1 MHKKCLRN
9 TIIILSLSFFH
20 AELMLAMM
28 LEEPTE
34 EKIRTLL
41 NSGQIEKCCVFK
53 LKKKDNLENYE
64 EYPIFILYQT
74 KDSSTHNIHAGFV
87 LKTSEFSKN
96 HYELNAS
103 YLENV
108 VCWSSIGLAG
118 NQKPDNIYTFYIA
131 TQEKGLFSKAKYA
144 VKEFTLDMSHDPRQF
159 QIKTLFE
166 HNQPI
171 KSLNIIRANGKN
183 YLVSGSTYPSIK
195 VYDLEERKVIKTL
208 HNRFLL
214 GCSEGVG
221 ENEEGVLIY
230 GKKLDNERPK
240 TAFGRWLDSGK
251 QKAYATYITKLQYPF
266 DTTQEQML
274 VILDKNDSSR
284 SNQLIEV
291 SEKNYPKSAGNK
303 DYLYVVDPQ
312 TNSIL
317 AINGRLG
324 NLHILTKNSGKT
336 LDNPL
341 IIRPDESSTH
351 LKYYVEFNQQL
362 IDSDEFLEW
371 FRSEITLQSYL
382 NSKKIKK
389 ESDYD
394 IDFFSLLFATI
405 FSSVFKDEKQ
415 PFFNPLEEELVLP
428 YKQILKDHTI
438 NITDEY
444 LNNEENYTNMRQY
457 FTKDILKKY
466 KQLPHYPF
474 KKVSFEKTNVNF
486 IWADNDKCYLESRK
500 TGISIAPDDAQKNK
514 DEELKKKINFTEIYI
529 HSEQTTFSIK
539 GYSINEPL
547 DPIAIFRVNDPI
559 AIFRVNNENF
569 YITADG
575 TIKTIT
581 GK

>member
-53 LKKKDNLENYE
+53 IKKKDNLENYE

-74 KDSSTHNIHAGFV
+74 KDSSTHNIHGGFV
-87 LKTSEFSKN
+87 SKTSDFSKN
-96 HYELNAS
+96 HSELEAS

-108 VCWSSIGLAG
+108 VCWSSIGLAD
-118 NQKPDNIYTFYIA
+118 NQKPNNIYTFYIA

-144 VKEFTLDMSHDPRQF
+144 VKEFTLDMRQHKTIF
-159 QIKTLFE
+159 QIKTLLE

-171 KSLNIIRANGKN
+171 KSLNIIRANDKN

-195 VYDLEERKVIKTL
+195 VYDLEERKVVKTL

-274 VILDKNDSSR
+274 VILDKNDSSS

-351 LKYYVEFNQQL
+351 LKDHVEFNQQL
-362 IDSDEFLEW
+362 IDSDEFFEW
-371 FRSEITLQSYL
+371 VRSEITLQSYL
-382 NSKKIKK
+382 NSKEIW
-389 ESDYD
+389 ERNNDYD
-394 IDFFSLLFATI
+394 NSDFLSLLFTTI
-405 FSSVFKDEKQ
+405 FNTVFEKNEYITFQQLDKD
-415 PFFNPLEEELVLP
+415 LVLP
-428 YKQILKDHTI
+428 YNQILEAHTI
-438 NITDEY
+438 KITDEY
-444 LNNEENYTNMRQY
+444 LKNKENYTNMRQY

-466 KQLPHYPF
+466 RQLPFFSF

-486 IWADNDKCYLESRK
+486 IWADNDECYLESRK
-500 TGISIAPDDAQKNK
+500 TGISIAPDAAQKNK

-547 DPIAIFRVNDPI
+547 DTI